1 MGKQTRR
8 NPRREVARRFRRDY
22 EDPRLDL
29 EAQVAQ
35 ERPKAL
41 LFGIAV
47 AFGAYAFLFGLAYL
61 AWSLGRIDAGGLA
74 KLSWTLM
81 VPGVMVGAGA
91 WLINRS
97 RREYPV
103 RQAIRAHLERL
114 EGRGGRLWCYTP
126 LLPEDVDP
134 AFKRACRLSR
144 EGKLDK
150 IDLEDYL
157 GAVAAIRRR
166 LEGDEPLPEALAQ
179 EVLDCL
185 EGKTAR

>member
-1 MGKQTRR
+1 MASKRERR

-22 EDPRLDL
+22 DDPRLDL
-29 EAQVAQ
+29 DAQVAQ

-47 AFGAYAFLFGLAYL
+47 ALGVYAVLFGLVYV
-61 AWSLGRIDAGGLA
+61 AWMQGRVETPVLA
-74 KLSWTLM
+74 KLSWIIM
-81 VPGVMVGAGA
+81 VPGLMIGAGA

-97 RREYPV
+97 RREYPI
-103 RQAIRAHLERL
+103 RQAVRAELARI
-114 EGRGGRLWCYTP
+114 EGKRGRLWCYTP
-126 LLPEDVDP
+126 LLPEKVDP
-134 AFKRACRLSR
+134 AFKRACQLSR

-166 LEGDEPLPEALAQ
+166 LEEDPPSVEEAE
-179 EVLDCL
+179 EVLQCL
-185 EGKTAR
+185 EGGAK